1 MSYLTFKEFKELTG
15 KTDESESVFKQY
27 LLKATAV
34 IDNVTDYFYQKNS
47 IIDDPIIFRVKQFK
61 LALCAQIIYFG
72 ELGSDTYESINN
84 SPQTFSAGRTSVSNS
99 SRYNPSGQ
107 NESKSIVADDI
118 YIYLEGTGLLYRGR
132 GSL

>member
-1 MSYLTFKEFKELTG
+1 MSYLTFEEFKKLSGKQDEFKETF
-15 KTDESESVFKQY
+15 EQY
-27 LLKATAV
+27 LMKATAI
-34 IDNVTDYFYQKNS
+34 IDNVTEYFYQINKIS
-47 IIDDPIIFRVKQFK
+47 DDPILFRVKQFK

-72 ELGSDTYESINN
+72 ELGSDTYESVNN
-84 SPQTFSAGRTSVSNS
+84 TPQTFSAGRTSVSNS

>member
-1 MSYLTFKEFKELTG
+1 MSYLTFEEFKELSG
-15 KTDESESVFKQY
+15 KNDEFKETYEMY
-27 LLKATAV
+27 LAKATSV
-34 IDNVTDYFYQKNS
+34 IDSVTQYFYQINK
-47 IIDDPIIFRVKQFK
+47 IDEDTIKFRVKQFK

-72 ELGSDTYESINN
+72 ELGSDTYESVNN
-84 SPQTFSAGRTSVSNS
+84 TPQSFSAGRTSVSNS

-107 NESKSIVADDI
+107 NESKSLVADDI

>member
-1 MSYLTFKEFKELTG
+1 MSYLTFEEFKELTG
-15 KTDESESVFKQY
+15 KTDESESVFKKY

-34 IDNVTDYFYQKNS
+34 IDNVTDYFYKKSS
-47 IIDDPIIFRVKQFK
+47 IADDPIVFRVKQFK

>member
-1 MSYLTFKEFKELTG
+1 MSYLTFEEFKSLTGKPDEFKE
-15 KTDESESVFKQY
+15 VFDKY

-34 IDNVTDYFYQKNS
+34 IDNVTEHFYQKNN
-47 IIDDPIIFRVKQFK
+47 IEDDPIEFRVKNFK
-61 LALCAQIIYFG
+61 LALCAQIIYFS
-72 ELGSDTYESINN
+72 EVGSDTYESINN
-84 SPQTFSAGRTSVSNS
+84 APQSFSAGRTSVSNS